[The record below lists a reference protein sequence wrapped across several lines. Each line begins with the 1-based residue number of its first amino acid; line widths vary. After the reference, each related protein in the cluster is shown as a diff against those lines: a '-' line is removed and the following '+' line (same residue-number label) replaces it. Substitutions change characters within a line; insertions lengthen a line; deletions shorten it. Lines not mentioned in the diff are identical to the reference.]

1 MLSSLGLQSEVLR
14 GCNRCVTFGTSVLG
28 ECGRE
33 IHGSRGRSIEG
44 KLGVRGRGGG
54 RGELRGRF
62 GLIVQEGEN
71 VVRFGRVIGDGHI
84 ESVLSRVGEIERE
97 GMRRVEEGGE
107 REESRI

>member
-1 MLSSLGLQSEVLR
+1 M
-14 GCNRCVTFGTSVLG
+14 
-28 ECGRE
+28 
-33 IHGSRGRSIEG
+33 
-44 KLGVRGRGGG
+44 RGGI
-54 RGELRGRF
+54 